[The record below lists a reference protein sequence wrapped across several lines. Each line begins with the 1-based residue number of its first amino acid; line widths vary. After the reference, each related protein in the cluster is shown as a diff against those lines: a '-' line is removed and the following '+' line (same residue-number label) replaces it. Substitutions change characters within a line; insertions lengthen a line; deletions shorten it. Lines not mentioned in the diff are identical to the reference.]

1 MYTVTKLPKSEVK
14 IEFEI
19 TWDESAPYR
28 EEAVVEISTAKPMP
42 GFRPGKATYAD
53 VSRMVGEMKIL
64 ETALERIV
72 RSYYVKTV
80 IAEKLE
86 TVGSPAVSVD
96 QLTAGQ
102 SIKFTTISPI
112 APEVTK
118 MPVVKDCA
126 IIKKTKEATDK
137 EVNDAIDE
145 MRKMRR
151 IETKVDRAATMDDLV
166 IVDMEMTRE
175 NVMIEGGSGKGYR
188 VYLSEPQYIP
198 GLTQKLE
205 GIKEGEERT
214 FALPFPE
221 EYFQKHLAGKDVDFK
236 VKATSV
242 HELQMPEVNDEFA
255 KGIGIETV
263 EKLREKL
270 KENMQKELDQRNSD
284 AAEIEM
290 LEKLVEQASFSEVP
304 EILVNEEVRRMQ
316 HELQHSIEEQ
326 GMKWEDYLSSIK
338 KSEAELKLDFVKQA
352 IRRIQTAV
360 LIKAF
365 AKKQDIDVADEE
377 VDAEIDR
384 ILENLPAEQEESR
397 QHVASP
403 DYRDYVKVTM
413 RNRRTLE
420 WLKQECIK

>member
-1 MYTVTKLPKSEVK
+1 MYTVTKLPKSEAK
-14 IEFEI
+14 IEFEV
-19 TWDESAPYR
+19 TWEESAPYR

-42 GFRPGKATYAD
+42 GFRPGKATYTD

-64 ETALERIV
+64 EMALERIV
-72 RSYYVKTV
+72 RAYYVKAV

-118 MPVVKDCA
+118 MPVIKDCA
-126 IIKKTKEATDK
+126 VEKKTKQATDK
-137 EVNDAIDE
+137 EVEDAIDE

-151 IETKVDRAATMDDLV
+151 TEVLVDRAATMDDLV
-166 IVDMEMTRE
+166 IVDMEMSRDH
-175 NVMIEGGSGKGYR
+175 VALEGGTGRDYR

-205 GIKEGEERT
+205 GIKAGEERT

-236 VKATSV
+236 VKANSV
-242 HELQMPEVNDEFA
+242 HELKMPEVNDEFA
-255 KGIGIETV
+255 KGIGIETMD
-263 EKLREKL
+263 ELRKKLQ
-270 KENMQKELDQRNSD
+270 ENMQKEMDQRSSD

-290 LEKLVEQASFSEVP
+290 LEKLVAQASFSEVP
-304 EILVNEEVRRMQ
+304 EILINEEVRRMQ

-326 GMKWEDYLSSIK
+326 GMKWDDYLSSIK
-338 KSEAELKLDFVKQA
+338 KTEADLKLDFVKQA

-365 AKKQDIDVADEE
+365 AKKNDIDVADEE

-397 QHVASP
+397 AHVSGP

-420 WLKQECIK
+420 WLRTECIK

>member
-19 TWDESAPYR
+19 PWEESAVYR
-28 EEAVVEISTAKPMP
+28 DQAVAEISTAKPLP

-53 VSRMVGEMKIL
+53 VARIYGEMTIL
-64 ETALERIV
+64 ERALEGIV
-72 RSYYVKTV
+72 RSNYVKAV
-80 IAEKLE
+80 VGEKLE
-86 TVGSPAVSVD
+86 TVGSPAVTVD

-102 SIKFTTISPI
+102 PIKFTTLTPT

-118 MPVVKDCA
+118 LAKPKDCA
-126 IIKKTKEATDK
+126 VEKKTKQASDAQVE
-137 EVNDAIDE
+137 EAIDE

-151 IETKVDRAATMDDLV
+151 NEVKVDRAATMEDLV
-166 IVDMEMTRE
+166 IVDMEMSRDK
-175 NVMIEGGSGKGYR
+175 VILEGGAGKDYR
-188 VYLSEPQYIP
+188 VYLSESHYIP

-214 FALPFPE
+214 FSLPFPE
-221 EYFQKHLAGKDVDFK
+221 EHFQKHLAGKDVDFK

-242 HELQMPEVNDEFA
+242 HELQMPKVDDEFA
-255 KGIGIETV
+255 KGVGLESV
-263 EKLREKL
+263 GALREKL
-270 KENMQKELDQRNSD
+270 KENMQKEMDQRAGD
-284 AAEIEM
+284 AAELEL
-290 LEKLVEQASFSEVP
+290 LEKLVDASSFSEVP

-316 HELQHSIEEQ
+316 HELQHGIEDQ

-338 KSEAELKLDFVKQA
+338 KTEAELKLDFVKQA

-365 AKKQDIDVADEE
+365 AKQQDIDVADEE

-384 ILENLPAEQEESR
+384 ILENLPAGQEETR
-397 QHVASP
+397 QHVTSP

-420 WLKQECIK
+420 WLKKECIK

>member
-1 MYTVTKLPKSEVK
+1 MYKVTTLPKSEVK

-19 TWDESAPYR
+19 PWEESAPYR
-28 EEAVVEISTAKPMP
+28 EEAVRDISTAKPLP

-53 VSRMVGEMKIL
+53 VARIHGEMRIL

-72 RSYYVKTV
+72 RSFYVKAV
-80 IAEKLE
+80 LGEKLE

-96 QLTAGQ
+96 QLTPGQ
-102 SIKFTTISPI
+102 AIKFTTTSPI

-118 MPVVKDCA
+118 MPATKDCA
-126 IIKKTKEATDK
+126 VEKKTKKATEK
-137 EVNDAIDE
+137 EVEEAIDE

-151 IETKVDRAATMDDLV
+151 TEVLVDRAATMDDLV
-166 IVDMEMTRE
+166 IVDMEMSRE
-175 NVMIEGGSGKGYR
+175 NVALEGGTGRDFR

-198 GLTQKLE
+198 GLTNKLE
-205 GIKEGEERT
+205 GIKAGEERT
-214 FALPFPE
+214 FTLPFPE

-236 VKATSV
+236 VKASSV
-242 HELQMPEVNDEFA
+242 HELKMPEVNDEFA
-255 KGIGIETV
+255 KGIGIETMD
-263 EKLREKL
+263 ELRKKLQ
-270 KENMQKELDQRNSD
+270 ENMQKEMDQRSSD

-304 EILVNEEVRRMQ
+304 EILINEEVRRMQ

-326 GMKWEDYLSSIK
+326 GMKWDDYLSSIK
-338 KSEAELKLDFVKQA
+338 KTEADLKLDFVKQA

-365 AKKQDIDVADEE
+365 AKKNDIDVADEE

-397 QHVASP
+397 AHVSSP

-420 WLKQECIK
+420 WLRTECIK